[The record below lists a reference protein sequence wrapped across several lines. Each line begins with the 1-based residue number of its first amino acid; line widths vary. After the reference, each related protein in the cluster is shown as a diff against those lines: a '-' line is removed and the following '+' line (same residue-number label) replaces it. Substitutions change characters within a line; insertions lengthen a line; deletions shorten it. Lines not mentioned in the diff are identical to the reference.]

1 MSDEP
6 LPALPRP
13 TAGSAAD
20 HAHYRRVLGHF
31 ATGVV
36 AVVGR
41 DTVTGEPVG
50 MVANSFVPVSA
61 SPPLISFCM
70 ARTSSS
76 WPRMRGG
83 GRIGVV
89 VLSDTQRAVSAR
101 LASRD
106 RDKFRDLEWTDS
118 PTGLPL
124 PAGGLARLECEIAAE
139 LPAGDHEIVL
149 CRVARTVLLPCDEG
163 PLLSYRGD
171 YGAFDTEQDAPADPA
186 DAA

>member
-6 LPALPRP
+6 PPG
-13 TAGSAAD
+13 TARATKTASAAD
-20 HAHYRRVLGHF
+20 HAHYRTVLGHF

-41 DTVTGEPVG
+41 DTATGEPVG
-50 MVANSFVPVSA
+50 MVANSFVLASA

-76 WPRMRGG
+76 WPRMRGS

-89 VLSDTQRAVSAR
+89 VLSEAQRAVSAG
-101 LASRD
+101 LAGRG
-106 RDKFRDLEWTDS
+106 RDKFRDLEWTES
-118 PTGLPL
+118 PSGLPV
-124 PAGGLARLECEIAAE
+124 PVGGLAELECEVTAE

-149 CRVARTVLLPCDEG
+149 CRVVRTELLPCDEG
-163 PLLSYRGD
+163 PLLSYRGG
-171 YGAFDTEQDAPADPA
+171 YGAFGTEQGGAAADPA
-186 DAA
+186 G

>member
-6 LPALPRP
+6 
-13 TAGSAAD
+13 SAAVPGAPPAATD

-31 ATGVV
+31 ATGIV

-41 DTVTGEPVG
+41 DPATGEPVG
-50 MVANSFVPVSA
+50 MVANSFVLASG
-61 SPPLISFCM
+61 SPPLVSFCM

-89 VLSDTQRAVSAR
+89 VLSSAQRAVSTG
-101 LASRD
+101 LAGRG
-106 RDKFRDLEWTDS
+106 RDKFRHLEWTDS
-118 PTGLPL
+118 PSGLPV
-124 PAGGLARLECEIAAE
+124 PVGGLATLECEVTAE

-149 CRVARTVLLPCDEG
+149 CRVARTDLRSCDEG
-163 PLLSYRGD
+163 PLLSYRGG
-171 YGAFDTEQDAPADPA
+171 YGAFFGATDAPDT
-186 DAA
+186 

>member
-1 MSDEP
+1 MSDEQP
-6 LPALPRP
+6 PGAARATK
-13 TAGSAAD
+13 TASAAD

-41 DTVTGEPVG
+41 DTATGEPVG
-50 MVANSFVPVSA
+50 MVANSFVPASA
-61 SPPLISFCM
+61 SPPLISLCI

-76 WPRMRGG
+76 WPRIRDG

-89 VLSDTQRAVSAR
+89 VLSETQRAVSAG
-101 LASRD
+101 LAGRS

-118 PTGLPL
+118 PGGLPV
-124 PAGGLARLECEIAAE
+124 PVGGLAEMECEVAAE

-149 CRVARTVLLPCDEG
+149 CRVVRTELLPCDEG
-163 PLLSYRGD
+163 PLLSYRGG
-171 YGAFDTEQDAPADPA
+171 YGAFGAEQDAAAVDPA
-186 DAA
+186 G